1 MQDHKDIHEAVVAVM
16 HEIGYVQKQKSPNL
30 NYSYAGEAALIAAL
44 RPVMIDHGVY
54 CYVSKIAPT
63 RDTFTTAK
71 GTAMNSTLSQG
82 DVTFVHAKSGT
93 SITVQAIGEGMDT
106 GDKSA
111 NKSATGLLKY
121 ALRQTFLIET
131 GDDPD
136 SHESKGMERGNGKSN
151 GNGQKPEPTTIW
163 TAAQKQALIDE
174 KLADNDFAAKGMLG
188 LSNLPNDATQAE
200 IIAWGKLYKTTRV
213 STNPNTGKV
222 YTANEAAAIAN
233 SLSKEKVN

>member
-1 MQDHKDIHEAVVAVM
+1 MQEHKDIHEAVVAIM

-30 NYSYAGEAALIAAL
+30 NYTYAGEAALIAAL

-54 CYVSKIAPT
+54 CYVSKIVPT

-71 GTAMNSTLSQG
+71 GTQMNTTLSHG
-82 DVTFVHAKSGT
+82 EVTFVHSKSGT

-121 ALRQTFLIET
+121 TLRQTFLIET

-136 SHESKGMERGNGKSN
+136 SHDSKQMERNNN
-151 GNGQKPEPTTIW
+151 GNGNGTSKPGMTESEK
-163 TAAQKQALIDE
+163 KQAVMDKYTE
-174 KLADNDFAAKGMLG
+174 
-188 LSNLPNDATQAE
+188 LSNRAKAVRMNIPVLDVGKTSEQMKAQYNEQKAFVVQAE
-200 IIAWGKLYKTTRV
+200 QQEKAGK
-213 STNPNTGKV
+213 
-222 YTANEAAAIAN
+222 
-233 SLSKEKVN
+233 